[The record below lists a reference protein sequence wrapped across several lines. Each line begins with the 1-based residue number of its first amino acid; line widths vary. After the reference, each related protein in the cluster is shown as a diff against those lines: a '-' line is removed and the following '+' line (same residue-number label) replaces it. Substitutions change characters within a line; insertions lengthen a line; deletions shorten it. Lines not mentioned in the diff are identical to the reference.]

1 MTTFELKDLALA
13 NVLFACVHFVISGPK
28 TEPRSRSH
36 HANGFIHLHFRPPV
50 LRLHPG
56 DVTSGRIDV
65 AVHDAADLDSSG
77 SPWIVRIRPCCLD
90 PAIAEVDRSPDDV
103 VLRLDNF
110 RSSAADVSFQVGVR
124 GLRMGRTAL
133 RFYVT
138 KNCSFV
144 TRRARQS
151 CAASGGRHD
160 DQDPVTSQRRP
171 RMHSKI
177 TEDDPYGN
185 NETVVESFENEAK
198 VKVNHSRSRSTEV
211 TNDTVASFPGGASI
225 ANSSSLSFFVPV
237 LDYYD
242 VVDDDDVTHNGSD
255 VTTTTTTSSGVRWW
269 IPQEYHV
276 IVCRPVD
283 RSTMVWFNYLLMVLT
298 SVNLVGAGGQ
308 VDPIEAIAVLRR
320 PTTLVLGLFSRFAVT
335 PVVSNSD
342 GSNRL

>member
-1 MTTFELKDLALA
+1 MTTFDLNDLALA
-13 NVLFACVHFVISGPK
+13 NVLFACVHFVTSGPK
-28 TEPRSRSH
+28 TEPRSGSH

-110 RSSAADVSFQVGVR
+110 RSSSAADVSFQVAVR

-138 KNCSFV
+138 KNCSLV

-160 DQDPVTSQRRP
+160 DDQDPVTSLQRRP

-177 TEDDPYGN
+177 TEEDDPYGN
-185 NETVVESFENEAK
+185 NESAVESFENEAK

-211 TNDTVASFPGGASI
+211 NNDTVASFPGGATI
-225 ANSSSLSFFVPV
+225 ANSSSVSFFAPV

-242 VVDDDDVTHNGSD
+242 DDDDVTHNGSD
-255 VTTTTTTSSGVRWW
+255 VTTTTTTTGVRWW

-283 RSTMVWFNYLLMVLT
+283 RSTMVWFSYLLMVLT

-308 VDPIEAIAVLRR
+308 VDPTEAMAVLRR
-320 PTTLVLGLFSRFAVT
+320 PTTLAIGLFSRFAVT
-335 PVVSNSD
+335 PVVSSRD
-342 GSNRL
+342 